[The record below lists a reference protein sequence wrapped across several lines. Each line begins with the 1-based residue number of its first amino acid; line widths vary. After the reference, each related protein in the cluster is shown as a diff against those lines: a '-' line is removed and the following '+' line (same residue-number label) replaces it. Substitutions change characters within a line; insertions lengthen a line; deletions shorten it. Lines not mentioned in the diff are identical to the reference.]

1 MLATRHVDEAAAA
14 AGLHHAVAREERD
27 GADRVLA
34 RLDLLEVVE
43 GLHVADLAELTR
55 EKDDKSFRKFFT
67 PMICT
72 FRLHKSEVSVEFY
85 CSCKISSFVSF
96 CDLCRYYY
104 GLLKISRQRWSGVHL
119 GRP

>member
-1 MLATRHVDEAAAA
+1 MHADVLAARDVDEAAAA

-55 EKDDKSFRKFFT
+55 EKDEKSIRKFYFY
-67 PMICT
+67 PDD
-72 FRLHKSEVSVEFY
+72 LHFPFAQ
-85 CSCKISSFVSF
+85 I
-96 CDLCRYYY
+96 
-104 GLLKISRQRWSGVHL
+104 
-119 GRP
+119 

>member
-1 MLATRHVDEAAAA
+1 MLAARHVDEAAAA

-43 GLHVADLAELTR
+43 GLHVADLAELIR
-55 EKDDKSFRKFFT
+55 EQDDKSIRKFFT

-96 CDLCRYYY
+96 CDLCRY
-104 GLLKISRQRWSGVHL
+104 KSNV
-119 GRP
+119 